1 MKTITFFRKQADLDA
16 QARAS
21 GTPIPAKLEH
31 ARQIIDGLA
40 KGKYDHVWL
49 PHRYAM
55 KWRHPD
61 LNARNTQITFLG
73 KYDRIDQW
81 AVRDRLPD

>member
-1 MKTITFFRKQADLDA
+1 MKTITFFRTLADLDE

-21 GTPIPAKLEH
+21 GTPVPFKIAHAK
-31 ARQIIDGLA
+31 QIVDALA
-40 KGKYDHVWL
+40 KGTYDHIWL

-61 LNARNTQITFLG
+61 LNARNTQIEFLG
-73 KYDRIDQW
+73 KYDHIDQW
-81 AVRDRLPD
+81 AIRDRLPD